1 MPRRIA
7 GIIAQE
13 GIPTGDSR
21 IIEPGALTWGAGPWP
36 LRWQPRDSGGHSES
50 LQVGSITRIW
60 RDGQNIRAEGE
71 LSDSRVTE
79 IREAVDRFAELADA
93 GTVGVSIGMDDDTV
107 ELRVKK
113 ELVWWLDDDDDAEPA
128 PRDTTPDKDGRI
140 RLAKFSVDDLRWHF
154 LSARIREVTAVDT
167 PAIPDAALSVVGSQ
181 VGFAAAMSGPDTA
194 FTNPHFGAD
203 DTEDPRLVWQPAN
216 RPDELSGWGCPLT
229 ITDDGLV
236 FGHVALRTRCHGA
249 FAACIPPPGNDDFA
263 HFLIGEA
270 TPRVATGPIILDT
283 DHGVDEQGRVKSH
296 THLADTG
303 RAVADVACGSDRHG
317 VWIAGRLRPG
327 LTAREK
333 TALKGST
340 LSGEWHPI
348 GGRLRLVGVLAVNS
362 PGYLVRRRG
371 LAAGLTLGA
380 TACCEQD
387 DDWTV
392 RLDRL
397 EAAVAGLYRLGV
409 A

>member
-13 GIPTGDSR
+13 GVATGDSR

-36 LRWQPRDSGGHSES
+36 LRWQPFSAPGHSQS
-50 LQVGSITRIW
+50 LQVGAIERIW
-60 RDGQNIRAEGE
+60 RDGQNIRAEGA
-71 LSDSRVTE
+71 LSDSRVAE
-79 IREAVDRFAELADA
+79 IRAAVDRFAELAEI
-93 GTVGVSIGMDDDTV
+93 GTVGVSVGFDDEAM

-113 ELVWWLDDDDDAEPA
+113 EFLWWMEEDGEPP
-128 PRDTTPDKDGRI
+128 PRDITPDRDGRV
-140 RLAKFSVDDLRWHF
+140 RVAKFSTDDLRWHI
-154 LSARIREVTAVDT
+154 LSGRIREVTGVDT
-167 PAIPDAALSVVGSQ
+167 GAIVDAAIVPVGSQ
-181 VGFAAAMSGPDTA
+181 IGLAAAMSGPDPA
-194 FTNPHFGAD
+194 FADPHFGAD
-203 DTEDPRLVWQPAN
+203 DKEDPRLVWQPAN

-229 ITDDGLV
+229 IADDGRV

-263 HFLIGEA
+263 NFLIGEA
-270 TPRVATGPIILDT
+270 TPGVATGPIILDT

-303 RAVADVACGSDRHG
+303 RSVADAAVGSDRHG

-333 TALKGST
+333 AALKGST

-380 TACCEQD
+380 TACCD
-387 DDWTV
+387 DNDDWTV
-392 RLDRL
+392 RLDRIESAL
-397 EAAVAGLYRLGV
+397 ADLYRLGV

>member
-21 IIEPGALTWGAGPWP
+21 IIEPGALTWGTGPWP
-36 LRWQPRDSGGHSES
+36 LRWQPRDTSGHSDS
-50 LQVGSITRIW
+50 LQVGSINRIW

-71 LSDSRVTE
+71 LSDSRIAE
-79 IREAVDRFAELADA
+79 IRAAVDRFAELADA
-93 GTVGVSIGMDDDTV
+93 GTVGVSIGMDDDTA

-113 ELVWWLDDDDDAEPA
+113 ELIWWMEEDGEPPA
-128 PRDTTPDKDGRI
+128 RDTTPDQDGRV
-140 RLAKFSVDDLRWHF
+140 RFAKFSVDDMRWHI

-167 PAIPDAALSVVGSQ
+167 PAFVDAALSLTGSQ
-181 VGFAAAMSGPDTA
+181 IGLAAAMSGPDPA
-194 FTNPHFGAD
+194 FADPHFGAD
-203 DTEDPRLVWQPAN
+203 DKEDPRLVWQPAN

-229 ITDDGLV
+229 ITDDEA
-236 FGHVALRTRCHGA
+236 FFAHVALRTRCHGA

-270 TPRVATGPIILDT
+270 TTGVATGPIILDT

-303 RAVADVACGSDRHG
+303 RSVADGAAGSDRHG

-333 TALKGST
+333 AALKGST

-380 TACCEQD
+380 TACCD
-387 DDWTV
+387 DNDDWTV